1 MSYTAGVADLSEIR
15 VPDDFER
22 EFPGAS
28 RSATEV
34 TANLLQIAT
43 ALISEV
49 ERPPRE
55 AFGLSVSAFQTLAIL
70 EGAGEPLP
78 GHVIAEQLLVSS
90 AGMTSLLDTLERRS
104 LIERR
109 PHPTDRR
116 KNLVYLTADAQLIV
130 DQMLPS
136 IHTVIAHAI
145 SDLPEPDRHHLLES
159 LAAIR
164 ARLNTMKVQPPP
176 APRARRKRRSPAR
189 TRGRESS

>member
-1 MSYTAGVADLSEIR
+1 MSYTVWVADLSEIG

-34 TANLLQIAT
+34 TANLLQVAD
-43 ALISEV
+43 ALISEI

-70 EGAGEPLP
+70 AAEPLP

-90 AGMTSLLDTLERRS
+90 AGMTSLLDTLERRG

-130 DQMLPS
+130 DQMLPP

-145 SDLPEPDRHHLLES
+145 SDLPEPDRLQFLKS
-159 LAAIR
+159 LATIR
-164 ARLNTMKVQPPP
+164 ARLNTIKMQPPP
-176 APRARRKRRSPAR
+176 APRARRKRRSPAPS
-189 TRGRESS
+189 RGRQS